1 MQRDGYAGSALGK
14 AMLVLE
20 KVIDRPGPVSIGALG
35 IWLGLPKQTVHRLV
49 HQLVD
54 EGLLCKSIKDEGFT
68 VAPRLRRLS
77 RRILE
82 RTVDD
87 APVRAIL
94 ADLVGRIGETCNI
107 GILDKHEVL
116 YLERVECAWQLRMQL
131 QPGSRVPPHCTGIG
145 KMLLAS
151 LEARARKRLVVNLP
165 LTRFTEKTITDQD
178 ALLSELKRIRH
189 QNFALNDQENTTGML
204 GLAVPVRDQ
213 DDRVVA
219 GLALHAPVAR
229 LSTDAALQK
238 IDTLHAAARRIGEAL
253 ITESEG

>member
-1 MQRDGYAGSALGK
+1 MPRDGYAGSALGK

-20 KVIDRPGPVSIGALG
+20 KVIDRPDPVSIGALG

-54 EGLLCKSIKDEGFT
+54 EGLLCKSIKGEGFM
-68 VAPRLRRLS
+68 VAPRLMRLS

-82 RTVDD
+82 RAVDE

-94 ADLVGRIGETCNI
+94 ADLVENIGETCNI

-131 QPGSRVPPHCTGIG
+131 QPGSRMPLHCTGIG

-165 LTRFTEKTITDQD
+165 LTRYTEKTITDQD
-178 ALLSELKRIRH
+178 LLLGELKRIRH
-189 QNFALNDQENTTGML
+189 QNFALNNQENTTGML

-229 LSTDAALQK
+229 LSKDAALQK
-238 IDTLHAAARRIGEAL
+238 VETLHGAARRIGEAL
-253 ITESEG
+253 ITENGG

>member
-35 IWLGLPKQTVHRLV
+35 IWLGLPRQTVHRLV

-151 LEARARKRLVVNLP
+151 LEARARKRLVANLP
-165 LTRFTEKTITDQD
+165 LTRYTEKTITDPD
-178 ALLSELKRIRH
+178 ALLCELKQVRH
-189 QNFALNDQENTTGML
+189 RNFALNDQENTTGML

-213 DDRVVA
+213 DGRVVA

-229 LSTDAALQK
+229 LTADAALQK
-238 IDTLHAAARRIGEAL
+238 IDTLHAAARRISEAL
-253 ITESEG
+253 ITENEG